1 MLVKRLVAALVAVA
15 LVGGALWLR
24 SKRDDTAAG
33 DDPATTT
40 TPGPAQSIICVPELE
55 AACRAAAADEGLTVT
70 VEPAGDTVDRL
81 AAAENPGP
89 VLWATLA
96 SFPDLVDDL
105 RGRAGRAP
113 LFTAGTEAMASSKLV
128 LVGRTPQMDVLAAHC
143 GGDLTWRCL
152 GDVAGRPWTDIGGQ
166 AAWRDVKPA
175 HEAADTSGTGLL
187 TFANAVV
194 SWFGRTDIGT
204 VDLADEAFQDWVR
217 RLERSIPSFGGPQG
231 TPFDQLL
238 LLPSPNVVGTTEA
251 EVEAKAGARRGELTV
266 TYPAPM
272 AQADAVLASGAGTPV
287 PDDLAATI
295 GGALQAGA
303 WDPPSA
309 APPGGLPAP
318 PVLQA
323 LRQLWTSVVR

>member
-1 MLVKRLVAALVAVA
+1 M
-15 LVGGALWLR
+15 
-24 SKRDDTAAG
+24 
-33 DDPATTT
+33 
-40 TPGPAQSIICVPELE
+40 
-55 AACRAAAADEGLTVT
+55 
-70 VEPAGDTVDRL
+70 
-81 AAAENPGP
+81 
-89 VLWATLA
+89 LWATLA
-96 SFPDLVDDL
+96 SFPELVDDL
-105 RGRAGRAP
+105 RSRAGRAP
-113 LFTAGTEAMASSKLV
+113 LFAAGTEALASSKLV
-128 LVGRTPQMDVLAAHC
+128 LVGRTPQMEVLAAHC
-143 GGDLTWRCL
+143 GGELTWRCL

-175 HEAADTSGTGLL
+175 HEAADSSGTGLL

-251 EVEAKAGARRGELTV
+251 EVEAKAGARRDELTV

-272 AQADAVLASGAGTPV
+272 AQADAVLVSGAGTSV
-287 PDDLAATI
+287 PDGLAASL
-295 GGALQAGA
+295 GEALQAGT
-303 WDPPSA
+303 WSPPSA

-323 LRQLWTSVVR
+323 LRQLWTGVVR

>member
-1 MLVKRLVAALVAVA
+1 
-15 LVGGALWLR
+15 
-24 SKRDDTAAG
+24 
-33 DDPATTT
+33 
-40 TPGPAQSIICVPELE
+40 
-55 AACRAAAADEGLTVT
+55 
-70 VEPAGDTVDRL
+70 
-81 AAAENPGP
+81 
-89 VLWATLA
+89 
-96 SFPDLVDDL
+96 
-105 RGRAGRAP
+105 
-113 LFTAGTEAMASSKLV
+113 
-128 LVGRTPQMDVLAAHC
+128 
-143 GGDLTWRCL
+143 
-152 GDVAGRPWTDIGGQ
+152 
-166 AAWRDVKPA
+166 
-175 HEAADTSGTGLL
+175 
-187 TFANAVV
+187 
-194 SWFGRTDIGT
+194 
-204 VDLADEAFQDWVR
+204 VR